1 MRNIFLVARHEIVT
15 TLKKRSYWFF
25 TIVFPG
31 LIIGL
36 NLVMQGTVQNE
47 FGGTQDLIPEG
58 GAGVPVLG
66 YVDRSGLIQKLP
78 AGLPTGLLQKIDNE
92 ADALLQLQSGQID
105 QYFVIPG
112 DFLESGRLVQVV
124 HEVDPM
130 NTAQSG
136 LLEYLIYYNLTGDE
150 NLTQRLVQPAILNTV
165 ALAPVGRDETSPAAF
180 FIPFATM
187 FIFFL
192 TITMSSGFMLQS
204 VTREKENRTV
214 ESLLLSLSPRH
225 LMLGKVFAYSVVALI
240 QISIWLG
247 AGLLAL
253 ERSRTMLETVQGLE
267 LPVGFVAWALLYFIF
282 GYLTYAAIMGAI
294 GALAPTMREG
304 SQVTFLAIFPLLL
317 PLWMSNSFIFSP
329 NGGVAVFLSLFPLT
343 SPTSMVT
350 RMVSTQV
357 PLWQNVL
364 ALVLLAFST
373 YFFISLAARFFRADN
388 LLSASPLSLRRLW
401 RELRQPGKSSA

>member
-1 MRNIFLVARHEIVT
+1 
-15 TLKKRSYWFF
+15 
-25 TIVFPG
+25 
-31 LIIGL
+31 
-36 NLVMQGTVQNE
+36 
-47 FGGTQDLIPEG
+47 
-58 GAGVPVLG
+58 
-66 YVDRSGLIQKLP
+66 
-78 AGLPTGLLQKIDNE
+78 
-92 ADALLQLQSGQID
+92 
-105 QYFVIPG
+105 
-112 DFLESGRLVQVV
+112 VV
-124 HEVDPM
+124 RAEP
-130 NTAQSG
+130 
-136 LLEYLIYYNLTGDE
+136 
-150 NLTQRLVQPAILNTV
+150 
-165 ALAPVGRDETSPAAF
+165 SPAAF